1 MGCGECP
8 TTRPPH
14 FYSLAKR
21 KRNFRGIKIDLFGV
35 HWHWANVETKVRRY
49 PRRSRNRLTTVALAR
64 VLLVDDNPTSR
75 LTLKTV
81 LEASG
86 YSVDS
91 AASAAEA
98 FGKMDQ
104 KSYELILSDLQMESP
119 EAGLKVLAR
128 ARIMEYEPATALITA
143 YQQSARSSPRA
154 QNLTIET
161 QDVPE
166 ILTKV
171 AELISERATRRLER
185 QMRQAA
191 AAAS

>member
-1 MGCGECP
+1 M
-8 TTRPPH
+8 
-14 FYSLAKR
+14 
-21 KRNFRGIKIDLFGV
+21 
-35 HWHWANVETKVRRY
+35 
-49 PRRSRNRLTTVALAR
+49 TTVALAR

-86 YSVDS
+86 YHVDS

-104 KSYELILSDLQMESP
+104 KSYELVLSDLQMESP

-143 YQQSARSSPRA
+143 YHQSAKLDVRA
-154 QNLTIET
+154 QSLIIET

-171 AELISERATRRLER
+171 ADLISERATRRLER
-185 QMRQAA
+185 QMRHAA
-191 AAAS
+191 AG